1 MCHCISVTCSGKAKG
16 VPHTMDRHGCA
27 AYTASF
33 SHPNPYALFCRH
45 WCLLTC
51 GHWCLLTARSYG
63 CRIKSVLATPWLL
76 HLGILKLQDN
86 LITHMSSLP
95 SLPFLETLDLSFNHI
110 THLSVV
116 QTLASFQH
124 LRSLRV
130 NDNPVQHEP
139 HFYFSLQRLMP
150 WTQHEFGHARHFPT
164 DQQITQIQQEAVLN
178 SPEALQACRQEQWGI
193 RAAAGLSHA
202 FSPPAVPGKA
212 PAREGE
218 PLPAL
223 VRPSLRWP
231 AGGVQDGSGG
241 GVSNGTAAHR
251 AGITRQGLVML
262 EGAARRL
269 RQAQVCIPP
278 APWPPFPA
286 ASFSSTHTVQ
296 H

>member
-1 MCHCISVTCSGKAKG
+1 MSCII
-16 VPHTMDRHGCA
+16 
-27 AYTASF
+27 
-33 SHPNPYALFCRH
+33 LI
-45 WCLLTC
+45 
-51 GHWCLLTARSYG
+51 CLLTATIYG
-63 CRIKSVLATPWLL
+63 YRIKSVLATPWLP

-86 LITHMSSLP
+86 LISHISALP

-110 THLSVV
+110 THLSVM

-193 RAAAGLSHA
+193 RAAVGLSHA
-202 FSPPAVPGKA
+202 FSPPAVLGTA
-212 PAREGE
+212 PAREGQSV
-218 PLPAL
+218 PAL

-231 AGGVQDGSGG
+231 AGGVQDGSAG
-241 GVSNGTAAHR
+241 GVSSGTAAHS
-251 AGITRQGLVML
+251 ASITRHGLVML

-269 RQAQVCIPP
+269 RQAQVCIHLPLF
-278 APWPPFPA
+278 PFSRCKLQQYTHNA
-286 ASFSSTHTVQ
+286 ALMALASNYLPCLSLEWLQVRHASLLPGVVLHSGVVS
-296 H
+296 